1 MCTSKKQC
9 SPGVCII
16 AHVLSADD
24 LQYFLAVARRRRLTA
39 AADQLGVDHTTVGR
53 RIGALERSIGQRLFD
68 RTPNGWV
75 LTEGGRRLLAPAELV
90 ATAVASAEEQLGGGG
105 ATLPGSVRVVCPDGF
120 GAFLLAPALGQL
132 HDAHPELTVELIT
145 ATPQVVH
152 TVQEFD
158 VAVIQHEPSSPRVLR
173 RHLTDYLIRLYAT
186 PEYLASHP
194 PLRSA
199 EDLRRHVIIWHIDD
213 MLDVPRL
220 RSLHALL
227 PSPVHIQ
234 STNLVAHWQ
243 AAAASVGI
251 APLPQFIAAQDPRL
265 VPVLPE
271 LEFRSAYWLALPR
284 EHARL
289 ARVRAVEKVLDDLVA
304 ARHDDLLGGS

>member
-1 MCTSKKQC
+1 ML
-9 SPGVCII
+9 
-16 AHVLSADD
+16 AADD

-39 AADQLGVDHTTVGR
+39 AAAQLGVDHTTVGR
-53 RIGALERSIGQRLFD
+53 RISALERSIGQRLFD
-68 RTPNGWV
+68 RTPNGWE

-105 ATLPGSVRVVCPDGF
+105 SVLTGAVRVVCPDGF

-132 HDAHPELTVELIT
+132 HAAHPALTVELIT
-145 ATPQVVH
+145 ATPQVAH

-199 EDLRRHVIIWHIDD
+199 EDLREHVIIWHIDH

-271 LEFRSAYWLALPR
+271 LEFRSTYWLALPR

-289 ARVRAVEKVLDDLVA
+289 ARVRAVETVLDDLVA